1 MVGCRQSSPCEA
13 FLDRSARMVDA
24 ARFQGLLPNPIPA
37 WGATGTGTREIMTI
51 TGERRS
57 GSIGALFPQPGKYR
71 HPSMDP
77 LGKRGV
83 GQQRRGRGKTG
94 KQFDFQDLPIE
105 SSAWSTTP
113 RGTGKANDIVLAHR
127 DFDTDIETPHRKN
140 IFENNRDPID
150 QEGRSSG
157 SIIIAIACMRM
168 AKTQSRQ
175 RRLQIFAQRRV
186 KTHS

>member
-57 GSIGALFPQPGKYR
+57 GSIGVLFPQPGKYR

-77 LGKRGV
+77 LGERGI
-83 GQQRRGRGKTG
+83 GQQRRGRGKQASNPIFKIFRSSRRLGRQRLGEQAKRTISFLRIVTSIPTSKRPTEKTSSKTTG
-94 KQFDFQDLPIE
+94 IRSIKRVDHQ
-105 SSAWSTTP
+105 
-113 RGTGKANDIVLAHR
+113 
-127 DFDTDIETPHRKN
+127 
-140 IFENNRDPID
+140 
-150 QEGRSSG
+150 GRSS
-157 SIIIAIACMRM
+157 SPSPACGW
-168 AKTQSRQ
+168 
-175 RRLQIFAQRRV
+175 RRPKADSDDFRSSPKGA
-186 KTHS
+186 